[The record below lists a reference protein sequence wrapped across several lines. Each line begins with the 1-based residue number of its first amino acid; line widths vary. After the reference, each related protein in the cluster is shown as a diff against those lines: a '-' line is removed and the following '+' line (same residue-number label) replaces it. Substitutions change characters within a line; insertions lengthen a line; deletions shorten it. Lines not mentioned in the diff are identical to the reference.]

1 MKTPRLTTQM
11 VEEIGQCLRLGLNW
25 NQIAKFVGVHRNT
38 LRNWRKEAETA
49 ESGTL
54 KKLHDVVESAKAGV
68 IHALSA
74 TVIEAATQETLTK
87 RTEKETRDREGNPY
101 TEITK
106 TYEGPN
112 ISAAFKALEKF
123 YPQMWGPPEKE
134 STDGDTTDG
143 TNLTHKLTA
152 AQNFLTAVGAATD
165 SSTDTAPSGTDNTS
179 TGDQQSDG
187 ESD

>member
-1 MKTPRLTTQM
+1 MRTPKLTDQM
-11 VEEIGQCLRLGLNW
+11 AQEIGQCLRLGLNW
-25 NQIAKFVGVHRNT
+25 TQVAKVVGVHRST
-38 LRNWRKEAETA
+38 LVRWRKEAETA

-54 KKLHDVVESAKAGV
+54 QKLHDVVESAKAGV

-112 ISAAFKALEKF
+112 ISAAFKVLEKF
-123 YPQMWGPPEKE
+123 YPELWGKVDDG
-134 STDGDTTDG
+134 TDGSNTTDG
-143 TNLTHKLTA
+143 TDLTHKLTA
-152 AQNFLTAVGAATD
+152 AENFLTAVGAATE
-165 SSTDTAPSGTDNTS
+165 SSTDTAPSGTDNGS
-179 TGDQQSDG
+179 TNATEASG